1 MDSNA
6 VDSVV
11 LEIEGGELYH
21 GLGVRAGYVVSE
33 G

>member
-21 GLGVRAGYVVSE
+21 ALGVRAGK
-33 G
+33 GFLG